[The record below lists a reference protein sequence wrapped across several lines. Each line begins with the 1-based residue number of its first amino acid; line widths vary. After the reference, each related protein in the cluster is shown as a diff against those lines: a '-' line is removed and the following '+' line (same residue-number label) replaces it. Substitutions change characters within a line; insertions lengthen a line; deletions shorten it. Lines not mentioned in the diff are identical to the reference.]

1 MVPIERGRNGSA
13 EPTRSLATVSSNSEG
28 RRSAEARLPRQGQV
42 VTWRSVLLALVIMP
56 AQAWW
61 IVQMEVIRSNTWPSM
76 LSLPLETLFIV
87 LLLVAANA
95 LLRRRRPAWVLSQGE
110 LLTIYLML
118 AISGVIVGFG
128 LLQQIISWVI
138 APVGR
143 ARPENQWDKLF
154 WSYLPDWLVLKDK
167 EELTSLFDGGS
178 SFLTADH
185 LREWAPV
192 ALSWSAF
199 FVAFFTVIMSL
210 NVLLR
215 RRWIEEERLAFP
227 LVQVPLAITEPA
239 GRLFRSRLMWLGFGL
254 AVSLGFLNGLHTLL
268 PNMPGFQPDLSAANE
283 VLGRR
288 WSCFQQHGGTF
299 WPPYLWAI
307 GVSILMPLDVSFSY
321 WFFFWLVKVEQL
333 LTLVWGWD
341 VAPDAPFVYQQA
353 ASALVAIGIYAL
365 WSARRHLLQVVSR
378 AVRPGAEMG
387 DSGEPLQYR
396 WALGLLVVSVGFLS
410 VFVSRAGAPAWLVPA
425 YLGLYL
431 SASLALSRIRAELGA
446 PANEIH
452 DAGPHQVLT
461 QIVTPASFPIP
472 ALTVLT
478 LLGWTSRSYG
488 IDPTPF
494 QMEGFKMAERTGLRT
509 RGLVGAT
516 FVAVVAGLVFGY
528 TALLVP
534 LYHLGADSSKLQ
546 FNNSG
551 VYAFAELQTW
561 LTGVARAPGYRSLA
575 MGWGLLFTFFLYAM
589 RSRFLWWPFHPV
601 GYVLAPMWFTHHLWL
616 SVFIA
621 WLTKL
626 LLLRYGGM
634 RRYVAALPFFLGLVL
649 GDCVIGSIWA
659 LANLA
664 FHIPTFSVWM

>member
-1 MVPIERGRNGSA
+1 M
-13 EPTRSLATVSSNSEG
+13 L
-28 RRSAEARLPRQGQV
+28 
-42 VTWRSVLLALVIMP
+42 MP
-56 AQAWW
+56 AQAFW

-87 LLLVAANA
+87 LLLIAVNA
-95 LLRRRRPAWVLSQGE
+95 LLRRRKPHWVLSQGE

-128 LLQQIISWVI
+128 LLQQVISWVI

-143 ARPENQWDKLF
+143 ARPENQWDQLF
-154 WSYLPDWLVLKDK
+154 WTYLPDWLVLKDK
-167 EELTSLFDGGS
+167 EDLRLLFDGGS

-199 FVAFFTVIMSL
+199 FIAFFTVIISL

-215 RRWIEEERLAFP
+215 RRWIEEERLTFP
-227 LVQVPLAITEPA
+227 LVQVPLAITEPT
-239 GRLFRSRLMWLGFGL
+239 GRVFRSRLMWLGFGL
-254 AVSLGFLNGLHTLL
+254 AVSLGFLNGLHTLFPNL
-268 PNMPGFQPDLSAANE
+268 PSFQPDLSAANE
-283 VLGRR
+283 ALGRR

-307 GVSILMPLDVSFSY
+307 GVSVLMPLDVSFSY
-321 WFFFWLVKVEQL
+321 WFFFWLVKLEQW
-333 LTLVWGWD
+333 LTLLSGWD

-365 WSARRHLLQVVSR
+365 WSARRHLLRVVSQ
-378 AVRPGAEMG
+378 AVRPGMEMG
-387 DSGEPLQYR
+387 DSGEPLRYR
-396 WALGLLVVSVGFLS
+396 WALGLLVVSVGFLC
-410 VFVSRAGAPAWLVPA
+410 VFVSRAGAPAWLVPT

-461 QIVTPASFPIP
+461 QILTPASFPVG
-472 ALTVLT
+472 ALTALT

-516 FVAVVAGLVFGY
+516 FIAVVAGLVIGY
-528 TALLVP
+528 AALLVP
-534 LYHLGADSSKLQ
+534 LYRLGAESSKLQ

-551 VYAFAELQTW
+551 VIAFTELQTW

-575 MGWGLLFTFFLYAM
+575 MGWGALFTFFLYAM
-589 RSRFLWWPFHPV
+589 RGRFLWWPFHPV
-601 GYVLAPMWFTHHLWL
+601 GYVMAPMWFTHHLWL

-634 RRYVAALPFFLGLVL
+634 RTYAATLPFFFGLIL
-649 GDCVIGSIWA
+649 GDCAIGSVWA
-659 LANLA
+659 LVNLI
-664 FHIPTFSVWM
+664 FQVPTYSVWM